1 MTHGL
6 LGTGMHGKTL
16 GISGHLHGVLV
27 LTRNAP
33 PPIRIPALHLRGM
46 CVKVPSWIG
55 QFHLHFTAA
64 VPKFAGHSC

>member
-16 GISGHLHGVLV
+16 GIKWSSAGVLV